1 MKHEEQA
8 LHAAAVNTVAAL
20 MAAAAK
26 TAPKSCGA
34 DTLETVVLDGA
45 DKEDL
50 ADIMCELA
58 RETGMDFYRR
68 DAENVRRSQCVVV
81 IGAIASYM
89 STAHCGLCGMGN
101 CGNAMRNN
109 ATCAFSGINLGIAL
123 GSAVGIAAAHH
134 IDNRIMFS
142 VGKAAQRK
150 KVFERKV
157 TMAFGIPLSSTA
169 KNIFYD
175 RNSTSIA
182 KPKFVD

>member
-1 MKHEEQA
+1 MKHDEQA

-101 CGNAMRNN
+101 CGNAMRKYGGLCRCPTRFSTKPRKR
-109 ATCAFSGINLGIAL
+109 AGTGSPPTCLKRMRGWRSKPSRLSKGEGACRGKRRSACARVRFFRKTLG
-123 GSAVGIAAAHH
+123 GCP
-134 IDNRIMFS
+134 
-142 VGKAAQRK
+142 
-150 KVFERKV
+150 E
-157 TMAFGIPLSSTA
+157 
-169 KNIFYD
+169 
-175 RNSTSIA
+175 
-182 KPKFVD
+182 

>member
-1 MKHEEQA
+1 MKHDEQA
-8 LHAAAVNTVAAL
+8 LHTAAVNTVAAL
-20 MAAAAK
+20 MATAAK

-50 ADIMCELA
+50 ADAMCELA
-58 RETGMDFYRR
+58 QETSMDFYRR

-101 CGNAMRNN
+101 CGTAMRNN

-123 GSAVGIAAAHH
+123 GSAVGIAA
-134 IDNRIMFS
+134 
-142 VGKAAQRK
+142 AAQRK

>member
-1 MKHEEQA
+1 MKHDEQA

-89 STAHCGLCGMGN
+89 STAHCGLS
-101 CGNAMRNN
+101 RSRLP
-109 ATCAFSGINLGIAL
+109 TW
-123 GSAVGIAAAHH
+123 SAPGP
-134 IDNRIMFS
+134 M
-142 VGKAAQRK
+142 
-150 KVFERKV
+150 
-157 TMAFGIPLSSTA
+157 
-169 KNIFYD
+169 
-175 RNSTSIA
+175 
-182 KPKFVD
+182 

>member
-1 MKHEEQA
+1 MKHDEQA

-134 IDNRIMFS
+134 NGVEITYPDMEEWKTATES
-142 VGKAAQRK
+142 VY
-150 KVFERKV
+150 ED
-157 TMAFGIPLSSTA
+157 
-169 KNIFYD
+169 FYAEYEWGEELVQKILD
-175 RNSTSIA
+175 CANS
-182 KPKFVD
+182 

>member
-1 MKHEEQA
+1 MKHDEQA
-8 LHAAAVNTVAAL
+8 LHTAAVNTVAAL
-20 MAAAAK
+20 MATAAK

-50 ADIMCELA
+50 ADAMCELA
-58 RETGMDFYRR
+58 QETSMDFYRR

-101 CGNAMRNN
+101 CGTAMRNN
-109 ATCAFSGINLGIAL
+109 ATCAFFGINLGIAL

>member
-1 MKHEEQA
+1 MKHDEQA
-8 LHAAAVNTVAAL
+8 LHAAAVNTIAAL

-101 CGNAMRNN
+101 CGNAMAEQCDLRIFRDQSRDR
-109 ATCAFSGINLGIAL
+109 AGICGRDR
-123 GSAVGIAAAHH
+123 GSA
-134 IDNRIMFS
+134 S
-142 VGKAAQRK
+142 
-150 KVFERKV
+150 
-157 TMAFGIPLSSTA
+157 
-169 KNIFYD
+169 Y
-175 RNSTSIA
+175 
-182 KPKFVD
+182 

>member
-1 MKHEEQA
+1 
-8 LHAAAVNTVAAL
+8 
-20 MAAAAK
+20 
-26 TAPKSCGA
+26 
-34 DTLETVVLDGA
+34 
-45 DKEDL
+45 
-50 ADIMCELA
+50 
-58 RETGMDFYRR
+58 
-68 DAENVRRSQCVVV
+68 
-81 IGAIASYM
+81 
-89 STAHCGLCGMGN
+89 
-101 CGNAMRNN
+101 MRNN